1 MESIENSKLRREGE
15 LAGGQL
21 FLIYRLPSL
30 WSAIGVDACNGS
42 VTGGG
47 AL

>member
-1 MESIENSKLRREGE
+1 MESIENSKLKREEE

-21 FLIYRLPSL
+21 FLIYRLLSL
-30 WSAIGVDACNGS
+30 WSAIEVCTYNRS

-47 AL
+47 AM

>member
-1 MESIENSKLRREGE
+1 MESIENSKLKREEE

-30 WSAIGVDACNGS
+30 WSAIEVYTCNGS